1 MFIKNPTDLDVINQK
16 YFEDKESKIFSFNYH
31 SHNSLTENKIKHE
44 IGENHLTENDRLK
57 IFDLITQNRK
67 WYKSKDKIIEFEGI
81 NLLEF
86 FDTHEFYSY
95 VIPEVVN
102 FLTIKRIIE
111 TEKPSKIII
120 TSNLAAIVKT
130 LVDDEKISIFSN
142 DTKEKLY
149 HDTITIKQNISK
161 FPITFKISKKNYL
174 KIKKVLEQVV
184 CTFFNLWHEFDDECE
199 DTVLLLEFNPASFP
213 DFLREFNNFNKN
225 IILIN
230 RRRTPVWSIQSIN
243 ALRKSKCKLVNFD
256 EFLDEKEKKSIE
268 IEKNNLL
275 EKLDDLYDD
284 EDLKLKFQIE
294 DVSFWPI
301 INEVIINTYKQRLN
315 DYLVFITQIK
325 KLFGKINVKSIISLN
340 VVGETEKIILKIN
353 NNQKPSILLEHG
365 FVERVDETAR
375 FDVLDYID
383 FQDKIA
389 VWGEIKKK
397 YLIEKYGI
405 GKEKIIVSGSP
416 RHDLFF
422 QKKNIKK
429 QKKEK
434 IILIAPNPLT
444 EESGLSNTEL
454 HLRYQKILKN
464 IFSIINNFSNVKI
477 IVKLHPGQSKHNEE
491 LKKVFK
497 KIDSAVPIYLWTPV
511 IDIVDSCD
519 AVITIQGENWGMS
532 TMILESILLKKPV
545 MNIVLNEKLYDFDH
559 VKYNAILEVSDKND
573 LSKDIS
579 NILFN
584 EEFREKLIRNSEK
597 FVSNFLSNQGKAS
610 KTLAK
615 ILCSY

>member
-1 MFIKNPTDLDVINQK
+1 MICF
-16 YFEDKESKIFSFNYH
+16 SK
-31 SHNSLTENKIKHE
+31 
-44 IGENHLTENDRLK
+44 
-57 IFDLITQNRK
+57 
-67 WYKSKDKIIEFEGI
+67 
-81 NLLEF
+81 
-86 FDTHEFYSY
+86 
-95 VIPEVVN
+95 
-102 FLTIKRIIE
+102 
-111 TEKPSKIII
+111 
-120 TSNLAAIVKT
+120 
-130 LVDDEKISIFSN
+130 
-142 DTKEKLY
+142 
-149 HDTITIKQNISK
+149 
-161 FPITFKISKKNYL
+161 
-174 KIKKVLEQVV
+174 
-184 CTFFNLWHEFDDECE
+184 
-199 DTVLLLEFNPASFP
+199 
-213 DFLREFNNFNKN
+213 
-225 IILIN
+225 
-230 RRRTPVWSIQSIN
+230 
-243 ALRKSKCKLVNFD
+243 
-256 EFLDEKEKKSIE
+256 
-268 IEKNNLL
+268 
-275 EKLDDLYDD
+275 
-284 EDLKLKFQIE
+284 
-294 DVSFWPI
+294 
-301 INEVIINTYKQRLN
+301 
-315 DYLVFITQIK
+315 
-325 KLFGKINVKSIISLN
+325 
-340 VVGETEKIILKIN
+340 
-353 NNQKPSILLEHG
+353 
-365 FVERVDETAR
+365 
-375 FDVLDYID
+375 
-383 FQDKIA
+383 
-389 VWGEIKKK
+389 
-397 YLIEKYGI
+397 
-405 GKEKIIVSGSP
+405 
-416 RHDLFF
+416 
-422 QKKNIKK
+422 KKNIKK